1 MHPAMKSTLLL
12 FVVAAPLAAQQPL
25 RPTDVIR
32 LLASGT
38 APAAVADRIGRD
50 CLTFR
55 PSPRDR
61 RNFQALGA
69 DANVL
74 ARIDACGRRG
84 VRRPSPL
91 ATAPAVAP
99 APIPKAPAASA
110 ALPPAATPMPTPA
123 PAAQAA
129 PDQTGFVQGT
139 GQRGVVGLP
148 AANPLVFEV
157 RDAGGKAVSGAQVTF
172 TSDNA
177 VIHPESPT
185 TDVAGHIR
193 VGVTFGHAS
202 GKSVVRAAVGQ
213 IFRSATLYPSAAS
226 PSRLELHLGAEA
238 VGDTL
243 HLAPDTTVTVR
254 VVATDEYGNAVAL
267 VGLQPLSGDEAIVRV
282 ERVGGD
288 TVAGALTLH
297 SRGQGS
303 TQLALQASGIFS
315 NLTVVVAH

>member
-1 MHPAMKSTLLL
+1 MRWTFLLL
-12 FVVAAPLAAQQPL
+12 LITTSLAAQQPL

-50 CLTFR
+50 CLTFK
-55 PSPRDR
+55 PSARDR

-74 ARIDACGRRG
+74 ARIAACGRRG
-84 VRRPSPL
+84 IRRPSPA

-99 APIPKAPAASA
+99 APIPKAPAVSTA
-110 ALPPAATPMPTPA
+110 PATISTPMPTPG

-157 RDAGGKAVSGAQVTF
+157 HDAGGKAVSGAQVTF
-172 TSDNA
+172 TADNA
-177 VIHPESPT
+177 VIHPESQA
-185 TDVAGHIR
+185 TDAAGHIR
-193 VGVTFGHAS
+193 VGVTFGHAA

-213 IFRSATLYPSAAS
+213 IFRSATLYPTAAS
-226 PSRLELHLGAEA
+226 PSRLELHLGAEV

-243 HLAPDTTVTVR
+243 RLVPDTTVIVR
-254 VVATDEYGNAVAL
+254 VVATDEYGNAVAM
-267 VGLQPLSGDEAIVRV
+267 VGLQPLSGDEGIVRV

-288 TVAGALTLH
+288 TVAGALTLRA
-297 SRGQGS
+297 RGQGS